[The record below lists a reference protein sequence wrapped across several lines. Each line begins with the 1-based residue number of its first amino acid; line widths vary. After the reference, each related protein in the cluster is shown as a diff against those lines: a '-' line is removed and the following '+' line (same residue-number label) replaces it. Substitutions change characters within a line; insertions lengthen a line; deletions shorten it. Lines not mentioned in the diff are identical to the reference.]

1 MRRGVAVVD
10 SQFHQRSG
18 PQLVPGIP
26 QCAGARSSADER
38 SRRPHGS
45 GGRRFHSGYDE
56 TSQRRKLLLLRLRT
70 CSSRATCRRSRSPST
85 TQPLAQTLVEEARRV
100 SRKAL
105 QRCAVVLTATGL
117 VAADVGTIT
126 SVGWLS
132 SRAAAMCFVMC
143 SRWPPSA
150 VPLADSSVFWVL
162 LSSILVDQ
170 RPLTSPTDPHGA
182 RVLRERRGGAVL
194 GAGKHRVCTL
204 KKRTPVYTC
213 ARPIRACK
221 SSRTEVREH

>member
-1 MRRGVAVVD
+1 MK
-10 SQFHQRSG
+10 FRS
-18 PQLVPGIP
+18 PRALV
-26 QCAGARSSADER
+26 SSADER
-38 SRRPHGS
+38 PARLHGS
-45 GGRRFHSGYDE
+45 GCCRFHSGYSE
-56 TSQRRKLLLLRLRT
+56 IFRLRKLLLLRLRT
-70 CSSRATCRRSRSPST
+70 CSSRTTCRRSRSPST

-105 QRCAVVLTATGL
+105 QRCAVVQTAPGL
-117 VAADVGTIT
+117 VAAGVGTTT

-150 VPLADSSVFWVL
+150 VPPADSSVFWVL

-170 RPLTSPTDPHGA
+170 RPLTSPTDSHCA

-194 GAGKHRVCTL
+194 GAGKHRVRTL
-204 KKRTPVYTC
+204 KKRTL
-213 ARPIRACK
+213 
-221 SSRTEVREH
+221 

>member
-1 MRRGVAVVD
+1 M
-10 SQFHQRSG
+10 
-18 PQLVPGIP
+18 
-26 QCAGARSSADER
+26 
-38 SRRPHGS
+38 
-45 GGRRFHSGYDE
+45 
-56 TSQRRKLLLLRLRT
+56 
-70 CSSRATCRRSRSPST
+70 
-85 TQPLAQTLVEEARRV
+85 

-105 QRCAVVLTATGL
+105 QRCAVVLNVSGL
-117 VAADVGTIT
+117 VAADVGTTI

-182 RVLRERRGGAVL
+182 RVLGFAARWRRPWGWQAPGVY
-194 GAGKHRVCTL
+194 RV
-204 KKRTPVYTC
+204 
-213 ARPIRACK
+213 
-221 SSRTEVREH
+221 H

>member
-1 MRRGVAVVD
+1 M
-10 SQFHQRSG
+10 
-18 PQLVPGIP
+18 
-26 QCAGARSSADER
+26 
-38 SRRPHGS
+38 
-45 GGRRFHSGYDE
+45 
-56 TSQRRKLLLLRLRT
+56 
-70 CSSRATCRRSRSPST
+70 
-85 TQPLAQTLVEEARRV
+85 

-105 QRCAVVLTATGL
+105 QRRAVVLNASGL
-117 VAADVGTIT
+117 VAADVGTTI

-170 RPLTSPTDPHGA
+170 QPLTSPTDPHSA
-182 RVLRERRGGAVL
+182 HVLRERRGGAAL

-204 KKRTPVYTC
+204 KKRTP
-213 ARPIRACK
+213 
-221 SSRTEVREH
+221 

>member
-1 MRRGVAVVD
+1 M
-10 SQFHQRSG
+10 
-18 PQLVPGIP
+18 
-26 QCAGARSSADER
+26 
-38 SRRPHGS
+38 
-45 GGRRFHSGYDE
+45 
-56 TSQRRKLLLLRLRT
+56 
-70 CSSRATCRRSRSPST
+70 
-85 TQPLAQTLVEEARRV
+85 

-194 GAGKHRVCTL
+194 GAGKHRVRTL
-204 KKRTPVYTC
+204 KKRTL
-213 ARPIRACK
+213 
-221 SSRTEVREH
+221 